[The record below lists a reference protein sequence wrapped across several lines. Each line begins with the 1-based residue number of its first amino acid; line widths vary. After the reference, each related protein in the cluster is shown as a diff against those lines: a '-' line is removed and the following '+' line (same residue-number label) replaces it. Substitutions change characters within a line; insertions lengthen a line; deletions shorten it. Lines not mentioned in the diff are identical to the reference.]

1 MKSAYLKTV
10 IISLF
15 VGLMAAISTSFAAPA
30 PKGHAEIKVDGKPVD
45 LKRLT
50 DQEVITLATL
60 VMKAAGK

>member
-1 MKSAYLKTV
+1 MKKTAIV
-10 IISLF
+10 SL
-15 VGLMAAISTSFAAPA
+15 VLGLIAAVSISFAAPA